1 MKYES
6 KKLNRHSI
14 RLAEYDYSKAGMYF
28 VTICTYNKE
37 CTLGEVLNGK
47 MILNEWGKIA
57 SKCWLWLSEHYNYIS
72 LDEWIIM
79 PNHLHGII
87 TISKTPCRGGSG
99 TAPPRKSDCISLEY
113 TTARGGSRTAPT
125 REQGN
130 TTTGDGSRTAPTKR
144 KPLGRLIGAF
154 KTVSTKQIN
163 ELRNKK
169 SPPVWQRN
177 YYDHIIRNEK
187 SLNRIKEYIIK
198 NPLKWEFDTENPEQ
212 IKKLSGK
219 YTAPKASQ
227 PDYLTVTKNKTTK
240 KGKKHEKT
248 YSSQI
253 LRPIFRRCRSSHS
266 KHNKGPSQKLAPYLN
281 I

>member
-14 RLAEYDYSKAGMYF
+14 RLAEYDYSKGGMYF

-99 TAPPRKSDCISLEY
+99 TAP
-113 TTARGGSRTAPT
+113 T

-154 KTVSTKQIN
+154 KTASTKTNQ
-163 ELRNKK
+163 
-169 SPPVWQRN
+169 
-177 YYDHIIRNEK
+177 
-187 SLNRIKEYIIK
+187 
-198 NPLKWEFDTENPEQ
+198 
-212 IKKLSGK
+212 
-219 YTAPKASQ
+219 
-227 PDYLTVTKNKTTK
+227 
-240 KGKKHEKT
+240 
-248 YSSQI
+248 
-253 LRPIFRRCRSSHS
+253 
-266 KHNKGPSQKLAPYLN
+266 
-281 I
+281 